1 MHLCSVTRMSDMRR
15 FVIESTSPTHTPGV
29 VVDVVV
35 VDPFVVGV
43 ASFRPPISIRP
54 LDGVFIAFSVDPI

>member
-1 MHLCSVTRMSDMRR
+1 MRR
-15 FVIESTSPTHTPGV
+15 FVVESTSPTHTPGV
-29 VVDVVV
+29 VADVVVVV